1 MAKNYKCDKNSFENL
16 YKDAKKDK
24 NGYVK
29 IMVRFYSNDKRL
41 EDLDLFG
48 DVYACV
54 LAKPVKLTKEDLA
67 RGTDEAKRVNLT
79 RWKFKDIPSV
89 KKKIGKVAGTYLCY
103 WNGSECAWKSDDEG
117 IECDTSGITEDKL
130 EAELNALAEEKGTYA
145 PHCDSEGNYGD
156 ESVHAV
162 YDELNKLKYDWR
174 G

>member
-1 MAKNYKCDKNSFENL
+1 MAKNYKCDKSSFENL

-41 EDLDLFG
+41 EDLDMFC

-54 LAKPVKLTKEDLA
+54 LAKPVKLTKDDLA
-67 RGTDEAKRVNLT
+67 CGTDEAKRVNLT

-103 WNGSECAWKSDDEG
+103 WNGRECAWKSDDDG

-130 EAELNALAEEKGTYA
+130 EAEHTF
-145 PHCDSEGNYGD
+145 
-156 ESVHAV
+156 
-162 YDELNKLKYDWR
+162 
-174 G
+174 

>member
-1 MAKNYKCDKNSFENL
+1 MCC
-16 YKDAKKDK
+16 
-24 NGYVK
+24 
-29 IMVRFYSNDKRL
+29 
-41 EDLDLFG
+41 

-54 LAKPVKLTKEDLA
+54 LAKPVKLTKDDLA
-67 RGTDEAKRVNLT
+67 CGTDEAKRVNMT

-103 WNGSECAWKSDDEG
+103 WNGRECAWKSDDDG

-130 EAELNALAEEKGTYA
+130 EAELNALAEEEGTYA